1 MPKVIRD
8 VAVPHGPRDMFDLVN
23 DIERYPEFL
32 PWCDGAS
39 ILSRDDNVVTASLL
53 LSRSGVQSRFST
65 RNRNVEDRQIEIELL
80 DGPFDHLRGRWTF
93 EPVAKKTRVAL
104 ELRYRFSNPLLG
116 LVLGGV
122 VEDVATELVDAFRL
136 RAIDVYA

>member
-1 MPKVIRD
+1 MPTVIRD
-8 VAVPHGPRDMFDLVN
+8 AVVPHRRRDMFELVN

-39 ILSRDDNVVTASLL
+39 ILTRDDDIVTASLL

-65 RNRNVEDRQIEIELL
+65 RNRVMEDRQIEIELL
-80 DGPFDHLRGRWTF
+80 DGPFDYLRGRWRF
-93 EPVAKKTRVAL
+93 EPEAKKTRVTL

-122 VEDVATELVDAFRL
+122 VEDVATELIDAFKK
-136 RAIDVYA
+136 RAADVYV

>member
-1 MPKVIRD
+1 MPTVLRD
-8 VAVPHGPRDMFDLVN
+8 VAVTHGRREMFDLVN

-32 PWCDGAS
+32 PWCDDAS
-39 ILSRDDNVVTASLL
+39 ILTRDDNIVTASLL

-65 RNRNVEDRQIEIELL
+65 RNSSVENRQIDIELL

-93 EPVAKKTRVAL
+93 EPAAKKTRVAL
-104 ELRYRFSNPLLG
+104 ELRYRFANPLLG

-122 VEDVATELVDAFRL
+122 VEDVASELVDAFQR
-136 RAIDVYA
+136 RAGDIYA

>member
-8 VAVPHGPRDMFDLVN
+8 VAVPHGRRDMFELVN

-39 ILSRDDNVVTASLL
+39 ILTRDDTGITASLL

-65 RNRNVEDRQIEIELL
+65 RNRVLEDRQIEIELL

-93 EPVAKKTRVAL
+93 EPEAHQTRVAL
-104 ELRYRFSNPLLG
+104 ELHYRFANPLLG

-122 VEDVATELVDAFRL
+122 VEDIATELVDAFRK
-136 RAIDVYA
+136 RAADVYV